1 MRQDEPV
8 LSIKALRPFV
18 PAKDFEISKQFYA
31 DLGFQ
36 IELLGKDLALVSIG
50 EHSFLLQNYYVAQ
63 CAENFAMHVLVTDLD
78 GWWKRIAA
86 LDLASRYAVSS
97 PKAPRLESWGLNV
110 AYVFDPSGVLWHF
123 AERSSSSTAGT
134 SS

>member
-1 MRQDEPV
+1 MHQDEPV
-8 LSIKALRPFV
+8 LSMRALRPFV

-36 IELLGKDLALVSIG
+36 IEPLGKDLALISFG

-63 CAENFAMHVLVTDLD
+63 CAENFAMHALVTDLD
-78 GWWKRIAA
+78 GWWKRIAS
-86 LDLASRYAVSS
+86 LDLASRFAVPS

-123 AERSSSSTAGT
+123 AERPSSPTAGT